1 MNQRAYYDRCFK
13 SWYNVAEGGKRGS
26 KNVLNTLVFC
36 VMLETHPDKLHLAA
50 GVSIA
55 TAKLNILDCNG
66 FGMLNYFEGRCHEG
80 NYKNRE
86 CLYIDTLTGQKIVLV
101 SGGGKKGDKELIQ
114 GNTYGMAY
122 VTEANLCNKE
132 FLQEAFDRTLSSAD
146 RKVFHDLNP
155 KSPTD
160 PYYTDIINF
169 HVEQQK
175 KTQHTDITTVI
186 LQLRIICLSRSRRSR
201 LC

>member
-13 SWYNVAEGGKRGS
+13 SWFNVAEGGKRGS

-80 NYKNRE
+80 NYKKPRMPLYRYAYGTKNSS
-86 CLYIDTLTGQKIVLV
+86 CL
-101 SGGGKKGDKELIQ
+101 
-114 GNTYGMAY
+114 
-122 VTEANLCNKE
+122 
-132 FLQEAFDRTLSSAD
+132 
-146 RKVFHDLNP
+146 
-155 KSPTD
+155 
-160 PYYTDIINF
+160 
-169 HVEQQK
+169 
-175 KTQHTDITTVI
+175 
-186 LQLRIICLSRSRRSR
+186 RRR
-201 LC
+201 